1 MTRVVTLAFVLIFAH
16 APVGFAATHDAPHR
30 AQPDELQ
37 QACYAMAM
45 VGLDSVI
52 NARLGV
58 LPEHAVELI
67 SHAGSE
73 FDNESRYDGAML
85 NTILAAYLW
94 RDSPHSYAVTVFFNC
109 VQNQGYR
116 FDG

>member
-1 MTRVVTLAFVLIFAH
+1 MIRVVTLALVLLSAH
-16 APVGFAATHDAPHR
+16 APVGFTAEHDAPLH
-30 AQPDELQ
+30 AQPDGLQ
-37 QACYAMAM
+37 QACNAMAM
-45 VGLDSVI
+45 VGQDSVI

-67 SHAGSE
+67 SHAGSG
-73 FDNESRYDGAML
+73 FDNESRYDSEML